1 MKSNIVAYHL
11 GKSLDIRYIRQKMTY
26 QILKKEPSFLLY
38 KIVDDSF
45 FYIKNYG
52 SVVFYNC
59 NTGVI
64 VRILENLAEQKIENI
79 DDYYTESY
87 EIQKGDD
94 IDIDFNTITL
104 KEITVDNIH
113 IIMLN
118 LGQSVALQEFVNKTS
133 TLHESTLQYT
143 KQLELKGNINLSKVK
158 MRKFIGKTL
167 NLKNS
172 IAEELFVFDTPE
184 LAWSTESLSKL
195 DEQLKEELAIEK
207 RFKGLQLS
215 LDTIKENL
223 DLFNDIHQHRYSSML
238 EWIIIILIL
247 IEVAQIF
254 I

>member
-1 MKSNIVAYHL
+1 MKSTVIAYHL
-11 GKSLDIRYIRQKMTY
+11 GKSLNIREIRLKMTY
-26 QILKKEPSFLLY
+26 PLLKKEASFLLFGTN
-38 KIVDDSF
+38 KSSLI
-45 FYIKNYG
+45 YIKNYG
-52 SVVFYNC
+52 SVVFFDC
-59 NTGVI
+59 DANTISQVLNELNGSEVAPS
-64 VRILENLAEQKIENI
+64 NLYQ
-79 DDYYTESY
+79 ESY
-87 EIQKGDD
+87 EIQESDA

-104 KEITVDNIH
+104 KEINVDSIH

-118 LGQSVALQEFVNKTS
+118 LAQSVALQEFVNKTS
-133 TLHESTLQYT
+133 TLHESTLQFT
-143 KQLELKGNINLSKVK
+143 KQLELTGKINVSKVK
-158 MRKFIGKTL
+158 MRKFIGRTL

-184 LAWSTESLSKL
+184 LAWSTADLSKL
-195 DEQLKEELAIEK
+195 DEHLKEELAIVK

-247 IEVAQIF
+247 IEVVQIF